1 MTLGADLCDEIQP
14 APIST
19 VTSAIGAKAKVM
31 GMGCAKFMGADGELV
46 GLKNVVWMP
55 NLCANLILTGR
66 LGDETETIGSER
78 YHAYNDTRI
87 IWDLRCKGD
96 VHKRM
101 WQIPVF
107 PWHKSANAAA
117 EASMEKQYCV
127 QIEELIGASAAVNE
141 NGDLGPSVLG
151 DLAPAICTCGCLHI
165 GVDAQGEVRARP
177 ASAWNGTAFGGCE
190 ACMQNKFVRF
200 PFPRAEGLV
209 KARLEVVHMDI
220 VAIQEDWLPIEEWQ
234 SMRPVKVLRSDRG
247 EERVLTHVGEKHW
260 VSYERWL
267 GKKPTIDMLR
277 VWGCMGLMM
286 VPKDQRHKLEVADVW
301 AVHLGMAPD
310 SNEWLMWEPKSKKM
324 LVNRNVK
331 IVEDVMYKDWQQQQR
346 VQISLRL
353 QKIERSAVEEVQLH
367 LDDLPGS
374 ELTSDHNGG
383 GEQQVA
389 GPAVEAS
396 LDLQDVQGRVTVAL
410 QGEAGKPMLIPD
422 VLYVPGVQA
431 NLLLAGQLKEND
443 VKLQE
448 DGDGMLLVLAAGD
461 MLDRAKYIG
470 LATGLDIKLSTGTE
484 SPCVSCVSSMLA
496 RHTFPDKGSN
506 TKDALAV
513 VHINLCRPFRVAAKD
528 SNLYLLLLKDRKTR
542 YVWVRPVAKKSLVLR
557 ELEKWLVVAERQMK
571 KSVLMLRSDRGVEF
585 LFLVPE
591 QQRGGK
597 LKLKARRGV
606 LRNHVAG
613 VLEVGARAGIG
624 MDAGQPAD
632 GHLDCDTPI
641 TCRADLPRLTLTS
654 ASSDEGSNGA
664 SLVALAK
671 SITRGQRDVTQSTIG
686 QSAEEP
692 TTGEKLAWTP
702 TMVQEDVEDSE
713 AGDDRAEQL
722 GAEESTDS
730 NVMEVPLGPRRSGRT
745 RRPLDF
751 LSYHACLPPAAF
763 TMVYDE
769 VDDDLLY
776 DDAEEDVDLPKLDP
790 NMQADPEHRW
800 DIALMTVKEVLA
812 RWKGKVVKAAMDE
825 EIRSLVSKDTW
836 GINYD
841 ETYALMSSCVTMRI
855 FLGIITVLHL
865 NLMQIDMKNAFLQ
878 SKLDWVLYM
887 YQLGYYNDETGWVCK
902 LLKSLYGLKQS
913 PLLWYRA
920 LNGVLM
926 GAS

>member
-1 MTLGADLCDEIQP
+1 
-14 APIST
+14 
-19 VTSAIGAKAKVM
+19 
-31 GMGCAKFMGADGELV
+31 
-46 GLKNVVWMP
+46 
-55 NLCANLILTGR
+55 
-66 LGDETETIGSER
+66 
-78 YHAYNDTRI
+78 
-87 IWDLRCKGD
+87 
-96 VHKRM
+96 
-101 WQIPVF
+101 
-107 PWHKSANAAA
+107 
-117 EASMEKQYCV
+117 
-127 QIEELIGASAAVNE
+127 
-141 NGDLGPSVLG
+141 
-151 DLAPAICTCGCLHI
+151 
-165 GVDAQGEVRARP
+165 
-177 ASAWNGTAFGGCE
+177 
-190 ACMQNKFVRF
+190 
-200 PFPRAEGLV
+200 
-209 KARLEVVHMDI
+209 
-220 VAIQEDWLPIEEWQ
+220 
-234 SMRPVKVLRSDRG
+234 
-247 EERVLTHVGEKHW
+247 
-260 VSYERWL
+260 
-267 GKKPTIDMLR
+267 
-277 VWGCMGLMM
+277 
-286 VPKDQRHKLEVADVW
+286 
-301 AVHLGMAPD
+301 
-310 SNEWLMWEPKSKKM
+310 M

-470 LATGLDIKLSTGTE
+470 RILYTDLR
-484 SPCVSCVSSMLA
+484 PCTTRRPWTRRGWWFSGMLA

-571 KSVLMLRSDRGVEF
+571 KSVLMLRSDRGLEF
-585 LFLVPE
+585 WKSEHGPASGWTQASPPTGTSTVTLPL
-591 QQRGGK
+591 
-597 LKLKARRGV
+597 LA
-606 LRNHVAG
+606 
-613 VLEVGARAGIG
+613 EVGELAAENAEDVRPPSPS
-624 MDAGQPAD
+624 PAPPAPP
-632 GHLDCDTPI
+632 LV
-641 TCRADLPRLTLTS
+641 ADLPRLTLTS

-671 SITRGQRDVTQSTIG
+671 SITRGQRDVTQVGVGENSM
-686 QSAEEP
+686 P
-692 TTGEKLAWTP
+692 TGEQQA
-702 TMVQEDVEDSE
+702 VGRGAIREEDVEDSE

-836 GINYD
+836 VLVKWPPGENIMKNRWVLITKY
-841 ETYALMSSCVTMRI
+841 RI
-855 FLGIITVLHL
+855 DDTVEREK
-865 NLMQIDMKNAFLQ
+865 IDMKNAFLQ

-887 YQLGYYNDETGWVCK
+887 YQLGYYNDETGWERRDAEGAEAAFDLREILLVEKYLGLEIVHDCK
-902 LLKSLYGLKQS
+902 LGSGLTVRSDQHWREVDHCLAYLANTRDTALEFDDGPDSLKLVGYVDANDASNKQNRTSTGGYVFVYGGA
-913 PLLWYRA
+913 A
-920 LNGVLM
+920 LF
-926 GAS
+926 